1 MANKFE
7 KMKITLNQ
15 VMPFPLASMQHGEHS
30 IWGKEIELLHG
41 NKIMLNASSGKGKST
56 FIHTVLGIR
65 KDYTGS
71 VMFDSSNIS
80 QLSTSDWTNIRQQ
93 QISAIFQD
101 LQLFPSITVKEN
113 LLLKNNL
120 TQTFSTDEIFGFL
133 DSLGISD
140 KWEQQCGLLSMG
152 QQQRVAIVRALCQPF
167 DWLLMDEPF
176 SHLDEENTQRCLKLI
191 IERCAELKSG
201 FVLTS
206 LGDDHGIQYDQTL
219 ML

>member
-1 MANKFE
+1 MATKFE

-15 VMPFPLASMQHGEHS
+15 VMPFPLSSMQHGEQS
-30 IWGKEIELLHG
+30 IWGKHIELLHG

-65 KDYTGS
+65 KDYNGS
-71 VMFDSSNIS
+71 VTFDSADIS
-80 QLSTSDWTNIRQQ
+80 QLNTSDWTNIRQRK
-93 QISAIFQD
+93 ISAIFQD

-113 LLLKNNL
+113 LLLKNDL
-120 TQTFSTDEIFGFL
+120 TQAFTTDEIFGFL
-133 DSLGISD
+133 DSLGIAD
-140 KWEQQCGLLSMG
+140 KLEQQCGLLSMG

-167 DWLLMDEPF
+167 EWLLMDEPF
-176 SHLDEENTQRCLKLI
+176 SHLDEDNTQRCLKLI
-191 IERCAELKSG
+191 IDRCATLQSG

-219 ML
+219 IL

>member
-1 MANKFE
+1 MATKFE

-15 VMPFPLASMQHGEHS
+15 VMPFPLSSMQHGEQS
-30 IWGKEIELLHG
+30 IWGKHIELLHG

-71 VMFDSSNIS
+71 VTFDSADIS
-80 QLSTSDWTNIRQQ
+80 QLNTSDWTNIRQRK
-93 QISAIFQD
+93 ISAIFQD

-113 LLLKNNL
+113 LLLKNDL
-120 TQTFSTDEIFGFL
+120 TQAFTTDEIFGFL
-133 DSLGISD
+133 DSLGIAD

-167 DWLLMDEPF
+167 EWLLMDEPF
-176 SHLDEENTQRCLKLI
+176 SHLDEDNTQRCLKLI
-191 IERCAELKSG
+191 IDRCSTLQSG